1 MKKIFTI
8 VLFLFFL
15 ISKLSAQASIK
26 PVCPQTVIGNYGNT
40 FTVDVVVGDPTP
52 VVDLFSASFTL
63 TFTNTTY
70 LAYNGIQAGNFL
82 GGSPFVFAEPN
93 SDRVSIAITSIP
105 SIGPSSGSG
114 VLVKVFFR
122 IIGTV
127 PTQTENYFNIIKA
140 FGYKQNGDT
149 IRFYPQESMMIIQS
163 ATGVD
168 DEEVKPTTFSLN
180 QNYPNPFNPV
190 TNISFSIP
198 KETKV
203 NLSVYNLMGK
213 HLITLIDDELVSG
226 LYNIEFNSSKYDLS
240 SGVYLYKLSTPEFT
254 SIKKMVLL
262 K

>member
-1 MKKIFTI
+1 MKKFFTTF
-8 VLFLFFL
+8 LFLVFL
-15 ISKLSAQASIK
+15 FNKLSAQASIK

-40 FTVDVVVGDPTP
+40 FAVDVVVGDPTP

-82 GGSPFVFAEPN
+82 GGSPFVFAEPT

-122 IIGTV
+122 LIGTV
-127 PTQTENYFNIIKA
+127 PTQSENYFNIIKA

-149 IRFYPQESMMIIQS
+149 IRFYPQETMMIIQA

-168 DEEVKPTTFSLN
+168 DDKLNPDVFSLN
-180 QNYPNPFNPV
+180 QNFPNPFNPS

-198 KETKV
+198 KSTKV
-203 NLSVYNLMGK
+203 NLSIYDLMGN
-213 HLITLIDDELVSG
+213 LLATLVDDEKERG
-226 LYNIEFNSSKYDLS
+226 LYNIEFNSTQFNLS
-240 SGVYLYKLSTPEFT
+240 SGVYFYKLSTPEFT
-254 SIKKMVLL
+254 SVRKMILL